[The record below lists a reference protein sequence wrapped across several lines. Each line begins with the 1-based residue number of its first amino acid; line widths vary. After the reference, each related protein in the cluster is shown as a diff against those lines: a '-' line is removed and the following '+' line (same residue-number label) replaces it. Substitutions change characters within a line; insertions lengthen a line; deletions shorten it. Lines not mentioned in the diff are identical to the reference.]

1 MHDCTCRLFRMPL
14 NNSPNVGRLA
24 SGHLPS
30 RIPHDLEGDNSV
42 LTESTTE
49 KYQQILQSAR
59 QLFESEPDWVTFFR
73 EILGVDG
80 VVRRQFTRLEDL
92 TAFEKSTE
100 FDQIQKWLVK
110 LREQKNSTDTE
121 SEPTRVIT
129 VRLPKSMHE
138 YLRTEAHDLR
148 TSMNK
153 LCISKLL
160 QVIEQ
165 DLIPT
170 ERTSGGPSRI
180 NKPAPQPTTAGI
192 GTGIGTSHGTSHIGH
207 TSHASHTTHVGHSGH
222 SNNPISSTQPTFRSA
237 SGF

>member
-1 MHDCTCRLFRMPL
+1 
-14 NNSPNVGRLA
+14 
-24 SGHLPS
+24 
-30 RIPHDLEGDNSV
+30 V
-42 LTESTTE
+42 LTESTE

-92 TAFEKSTE
+92 TAFEKSPE
-100 FDQIQKWLVK
+100 FEQIQKWLVK
-110 LREQKNSTDTE
+110 LREQKNATDTE

-180 NKPAPQPTTAGI
+180 NKPAPQPTTASI
-192 GTGIGTSHGTSHIGH
+192 GGGTSHIGH
-207 TSHASHTTHVGHSGH
+207 TSHGSHTTHTGHTGHSH
-222 SNNPISSTQPTFRSA
+222 TPISSTQPTFRSA

>member
-1 MHDCTCRLFRMPL
+1 M
-14 NNSPNVGRLA
+14 
-24 SGHLPS
+24 
-30 RIPHDLEGDNSV
+30 
-42 LTESTTE
+42 LTQSTE
-49 KYQQILQSAR
+49 KYQPILQSAR

-92 TAFEKSTE
+92 TAFEKSPE

-110 LREQKNSTDTE
+110 LREQKNATDTE

-170 ERTSGGPSRI
+170 ERTSAPPSRI
-180 NKPAPQPTTAGI
+180 SKPAPQPVAASVGAHGI
-192 GTGIGTSHGTSHIGH
+192 SHSSHGSSSH
-207 TSHASHTTHVGHSGH
+207 
-222 SNNPISSTQPTFRSA
+222 SSSQPSFGSSQPTFRSA

>member
-1 MHDCTCRLFRMPL
+1 M
-14 NNSPNVGRLA
+14 
-24 SGHLPS
+24 
-30 RIPHDLEGDNSV
+30 
-42 LTESTTE
+42 LTQSTE
-49 KYQQILQSAR
+49 KYQPILQSAR

-73 EILGVDG
+73 EVLGVDG
-80 VVRRQFTRLEDL
+80 IVRRQFTRLEDL
-92 TAFEKSTE
+92 TAFEKSQE
-100 FDQIQKWLVK
+100 FEQIQKWLVK
-110 LREQKNSTDTE
+110 LREQKNATDTE

-170 ERTSGGPSRI
+170 DRATGTAVRSKPLQPIHQPIHQPAAAGSIGGSL
-180 NKPAPQPTTAGI
+180 GI
-192 GTGIGTSHGTSHIGH
+192 G
-207 TSHASHTTHVGHSGH
+207 
-222 SNNPISSTQPTFRSA
+222 SSQSPFKSA

>member
-1 MHDCTCRLFRMPL
+1 MGLLR
-14 NNSPNVGRLA
+14 
-24 SGHLPS
+24 PS
-30 RIPHDLEGDNSV
+30 RIRTTWKETIAV
-42 LTESTTE
+42 LTQSTE
-49 KYQQILQSAR
+49 KYQPILQSAR

-73 EILGVDG
+73 EVLGVDG
-80 VVRRQFTRLEDL
+80 IVRRQFTRLEDL
-92 TAFEKSTE
+92 TAFEKSQE
-100 FDQIQKWLVK
+100 FEQIQKWLVK
-110 LREQKNSTDTE
+110 LREQKNATDTE

-170 ERTSGGPSRI
+170 DRATSTAPR
-180 NKPAPQPTTAGI
+180 NKPLQPIHQPLHQPAPAGSIGSSLGI
-192 GTGIGTSHGTSHIGH
+192 GGQS
-207 TSHASHTTHVGHSGH
+207 
-222 SNNPISSTQPTFRSA
+222 PFKSA

>member
-1 MHDCTCRLFRMPL
+1 
-14 NNSPNVGRLA
+14 
-24 SGHLPS
+24 
-30 RIPHDLEGDNSV
+30 V
-42 LTESTTE
+42 LTQSTE
-49 KYQQILQSAR
+49 KYQPILQAAR
-59 QLFESEPDWVTFFR
+59 QLYESEPDWVTFFR
-73 EILGVDG
+73 EVLGVDG
-80 VVRRQFTRLEDL
+80 IVRRQFTRLEDL
-92 TAFEKSTE
+92 TIFEKSQE
-100 FDQIQKWLVK
+100 FEQIQKWLVK
-110 LREQKNSTDTE
+110 LREQKSATDTE

-170 ERTSGGPSRI
+170 ERTSAGPNR
-180 NKPAPQPTTAGI
+180 NKPIPAIQPIQHAVTSSPQPI
-192 GTGIGTSHGTSHIGH
+192 G
-207 TSHASHTTHVGHSGH
+207 ASS
-222 SNNPISSTQPTFRSA
+222 QPTMFRSA

>member
-1 MHDCTCRLFRMPL
+1 
-14 NNSPNVGRLA
+14 
-24 SGHLPS
+24 
-30 RIPHDLEGDNSV
+30 V
-42 LTESTTE
+42 LTQSTE
-49 KYQQILQSAR
+49 KYQQILQTAR
-59 QLFESEPDWVTFFR
+59 QLYESEPDWVTFFR

-80 VVRRQFTRLEDL
+80 IVRRQFTRLEDL

-100 FDQIQKWLVK
+100 FEQIQKWLVK
-110 LREQKNSTDTE
+110 LREQKNATDTE

-170 ERTSGGPSRI
+170 ERSSATPSRI
-180 NKPAPQPTTAGI
+180 NKPAPQPATAGVS
-192 GTGIGTSHGTSHIGH
+192 GMSSSHTGH
-207 TSHASHTTHVGHSGH
+207 TGQSSHSSHT
-222 SNNPISSTQPTFRSA
+222 PQQSSMGSSQPMFRSA

>member
-1 MHDCTCRLFRMPL
+1 MGHGPKRASSA
-14 NNSPNVGRLA
+14 SPY
-24 SGHLPS
+24 
-30 RIPHDLEGDNSV
+30 PHDLEGDNAV
-42 LTESTTE
+42 LTQSTE

-92 TAFEKSTE
+92 TAFEKSPE
-100 FDQIQKWLVK
+100 FEQIQKWLVK
-110 LREQKNSTDTE
+110 LREQKNATDTE

-170 ERTSGGPSRI
+170 ERSSGTPSRI
-180 NKPAPQPTTAGI
+180 NKPIQQPVTTSFSSGI
-192 GTGIGTSHGTSHIGH
+192 SSMGGH
-207 TSHASHTTHVGHSGH
+207 TSHTTHATHS
-222 SNNPISSTQPTFRSA
+222 PLSSSQPVFKSA

>member
-1 MHDCTCRLFRMPL
+1 M
-14 NNSPNVGRLA
+14 
-24 SGHLPS
+24 
-30 RIPHDLEGDNSV
+30 
-42 LTESTTE
+42 LTQSTE
-49 KYQQILQSAR
+49 KYQPILQSAR

-92 TAFEKSTE
+92 TAFERSQE
-100 FDQIQKWLVK
+100 FEQIQKWLVK
-110 LREQKNSTDTE
+110 LREQKNATDTE

-170 ERTSGGPSRI
+170 ERSAGGPSRV
-180 NKPAPQPTTAGI
+180 NKPAPQPATAGI
-192 GTGIGTSHGTSHIGH
+192 GASHS
-207 TSHASHTTHVGHSGH
+207 SPASHTPHTPHAAHPQHS
-222 SNNPISSTQPTFRSA
+222 PLSSSQPVFRSA